1 MEDLQFVFMISS
13 HELFIKL
20 LKDDE
25 RKLLID
31 QMRKRS
37 PRINLCTKPVTSFY
51 DIPGNFHSILINC
64 RQCPISMMRTL
75 RLQSA
80 GLFSKKFRMFLERV
94 LPVVGWCM
102 SCLFKK
108 LAATCLFLKRV

>member
-1 MEDLQFVFMISS
+1 MFYYFYLFRNLCLGMEDLQFVFMISS

-51 DIPGNFHSILINC
+51 DIPGNFHSIFVN
-64 RQCPISMMRTL
+64 
-75 RLQSA
+75 LQADSA
-80 GLFSKKFRMFLERV
+80 LF
-94 LPVVGWCM
+94 P
-102 SCLFKK
+102 
-108 LAATCLFLKRV
+108 

>member
-1 MEDLQFVFMISS
+1 LGLEDLQLVFMISS

-51 DIPGNFHSILINC
+51 DIPGDFSSISINLIQAVTCFH
-64 RQCPISMMRTL
+64 
-75 RLQSA
+75 A
-80 GLFSKKFRMFLERV
+80 
-94 LPVVGWCM
+94 
-102 SCLFKK
+102 
-108 LAATCLFLKRV
+108 

>member
-1 MEDLQFVFMISS
+1 MISS

-37 PRINLCTKPVTSFY
+37 PRINLSTKPVTSFY
-51 DIPGNFHSILINC
+51 DIPGNFHSI
-64 RQCPISMMRTL
+64 SM
-75 RLQSA
+75 A
-80 GLFSKKFRMFLERV
+80 GITCFYAWGYNVQVCSVQVSEKKFREEVFREITSHL
-94 LPVVGWCM
+94 
-102 SCLFKK
+102 
-108 LAATCLFLKRV
+108 